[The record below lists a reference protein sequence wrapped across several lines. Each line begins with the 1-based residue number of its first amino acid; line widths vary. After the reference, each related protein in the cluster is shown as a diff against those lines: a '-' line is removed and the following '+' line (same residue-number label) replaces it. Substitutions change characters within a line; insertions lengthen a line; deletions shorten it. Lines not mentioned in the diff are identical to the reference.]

1 MWVYRIK
8 YNSDGSIDRYK
19 ARLVARGD
27 SQVAGTDYDELF
39 APVVRFDSL
48 RLLLAISASRRWQP
62 RQLDVK
68 TAFLYGHLKEEI
80 YMRLPERRKIDGKVC
95 KLKRCLYGLKQSPR
109 EWYARLTNY
118 LLPYGFAI
126 AHFDPCVLIH
136 NSGNLFIAIYVDDIT
151 IFGPNDDL
159 TERIISA
166 LGTEF
171 QVKDLGTLHWLL
183 GIKIDFT
190 DQAITLSQETYIDKV
205 LDRFGMKDCNSV
217 STPLDVNV
225 QLRAGP
231 PEQRIE
237 NISLYQQIIGSL
249 MYAVTGTRP
258 DLAYAVTHLS
268 QFNSS
273 PTLVHLQAAKR
284 VLRYLKGTR
293 SLKLTYRYG
302 NDLYLE
308 GFCDAS
314 YGNCLDTR
322 RSFWGYL
329 FQLGEATISWR
340 SRRQRSVATSTTEA
354 EYMALSMTSKHYL
367 WTMRALVE
375 LLHQDIPAAI
385 RSDNTGAIDIAENHR
400 LNDRSKHVDMHYHS
414 IRELI
419 ESGQLTVI
427 HIDGKNN
434 LADICTKAVVQA
446 VRGHLCSRIFGTV
459 ASEKGC

>member
-1 MWVYRIK
+1 
-8 YNSDGSIDRYK
+8 
-19 ARLVARGD
+19 
-27 SQVAGTDYDELF
+27 
-39 APVVRFDSL
+39 
-48 RLLLAISASRRWQP
+48 
-62 RQLDVK
+62 
-68 TAFLYGHLKEEI
+68 
-80 YMRLPERRKIDGKVC
+80 
-95 KLKRCLYGLKQSPR
+95 
-109 EWYARLTNY
+109 
-118 LLPYGFAI
+118 
-126 AHFDPCVLIH
+126 
-136 NSGNLFIAIYVDDIT
+136 VDDIT
-151 IFGPNDDL
+151 IFGPHDDL
-159 TERIISA
+159 TERLISA
-166 LGTEF
+166 LKTEF
-171 QVKDLGTLHWLL
+171 EVKDLGVLHWLL

-205 LDRFGMKDCNSV
+205 LDRFGMKDCNPV
-217 STPLDVNV
+217 STPLDANV
-225 QLRAGP
+225 QLRAGL
-231 PEQRIE
+231 PEQRI
-237 NISLYQQIIGSL
+237 NDISLYQQIIGSL

-273 PTLVHLQAAKR
+273 PTKVHLSVAKR
-284 VLRYLKGTR
+284 VLRFLKGTR

-302 NDLYLE
+302 NPFYLE

-322 RSFWGYL
+322 RSFWGSL

-354 EYMALSMTSKHYL
+354 EYMALSMTSKHHL

-375 LLHQDIPAAI
+375 LLHHDIPTAI
-385 RSDNTGAIDIAENHR
+385 RSDNTGAIDIAQNHR

-434 LADICTKAVVQA
+434 LADICTKVVVQV
-446 VRGHLCSRIFGTV
+446 VREHLCSRIFGTV